1 MCSSISGTAVA
12 IGVLAGSDG
21 LVAGV
26 TGVLLI
32 EGTVCAACHMRMIK
46 QTLVKYYS

>member
-1 MCSSISGTAVA
+1 MCSSISGTAV
-12 IGVLAGSDG
+12 GVLAGSDG

-46 QTLVKYYS
+46 QKLVKYYS